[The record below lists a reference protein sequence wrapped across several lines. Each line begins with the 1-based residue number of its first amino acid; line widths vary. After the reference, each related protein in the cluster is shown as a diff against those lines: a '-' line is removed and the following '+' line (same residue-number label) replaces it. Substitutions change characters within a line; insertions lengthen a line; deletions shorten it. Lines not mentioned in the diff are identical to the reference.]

1 MKSEI
6 LSLKTI
12 IKKLDF
18 LKKLLNSYYS
28 MKHQKRKMYSQN
40 NKQYNTKQY
49 KIITQEPENFENP
62 NRSVIIK
69 HPKLSHKL
77 SKTIRQV

>member
-1 MKSEI
+1 
-6 LSLKTI
+6 
-12 IKKLDF
+12 
-18 LKKLLNSYYS
+18 

-62 NRSVIIK
+62 NIVDIKSVIIK
-69 HPKLSHKL
+69 HPELSHKL